1 VAASLTPLFA
11 TNTLAPD
18 NRCVAN
24 NLRQLAD
31 EIEAG
36 RRGAVDTLICLLEA
50 GSDIERITYGKPI
63 DLARVIGLMYMGTIQ
78 AATD

>member
-1 VAASLTPLFA
+1 MKSNVHPLFA
-11 TNTLAPD
+11 SNTLAPD
-18 NRCVAN
+18 NLCVAN

-36 RRGAVDTLICLLEA
+36 KRGEVDTLICLLES
-50 GSDIERITYGKPI
+50 GSDIQRVTYGKPI